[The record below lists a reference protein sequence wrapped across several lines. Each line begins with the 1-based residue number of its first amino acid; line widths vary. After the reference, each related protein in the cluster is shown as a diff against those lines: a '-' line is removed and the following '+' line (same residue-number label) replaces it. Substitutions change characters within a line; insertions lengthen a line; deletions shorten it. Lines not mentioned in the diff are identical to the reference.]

1 MAQWIGTVRL
11 EWNGCKGGTVVD
23 DIKILAKVASC
34 MFILC
39 SFGHWFVNC
48 KKVRSFVFPGTLDM
62 RVRNG
67 TVTAVEL
74 MVS

>member
-1 MAQWIGTVRL
+1 M
-11 EWNGCKGGTVVD
+11 
-23 DIKILAKVASC
+23 ILRYWQKWRAACSSC
-34 MFILC
+34 AV
-39 SFGHWFVNC
+39 FGHWFVNC